1 MVIWNSMVVK
11 GVEKG
16 EVNRVG
22 YELIGRWRIKGD

>member
-22 YELIGRWRIKGD
+22 YELIGEKG